1 MEQLIT
7 SYVPAINKALEKYIP
22 RQLTKENIQQ
32 INGFQSYEWDFEA
45 LNEAVSPIW
54 DLLDR
59 GGKKWRSVLFLLI
72 AEVFSKKVEDVI
84 DFTVIIEVLHNGSLI
99 IDDIEDNSQYRR
111 GKRCLHIL
119 KGLDVALNSGNL
131 MYYLPL
137 KVLQDRK
144 SSLNESILLKCYELY
159 SEEMLNV
166 HLGQGLDIVWH
177 SKTSYEGKEPTVANY
192 LKMCANKTG
201 ALARLSA
208 KLSATVCGAT
218 NEQIEAIGNF
228 AESIGIAFQIQDD
241 MLNIETNGFLSNSKG
256 GIGEDIHEGKRTIM
270 VIHCFDN
277 APQHD
282 VRRLKEILAMKT
294 NDQKLI
300 VEAIEIIQSMVGR
313 NLPRKQLRNWLK
325 MHGSY

>member
-1 MEQLIT
+1 
-7 SYVPAINKALEKYIP
+7 
-22 RQLTKENIQQ
+22 
-32 INGFQSYEWDFEA
+32 
-45 LNEAVSPIW
+45 
-54 DLLDR
+54 
-59 GGKKWRSVLFLLI
+59 
-72 AEVFSKKVEDVI
+72 
-84 DFTVIIEVLHNGSLI
+84 
-99 IDDIEDNSQYRR
+99 
-111 GKRCLHIL
+111 
-119 KGLDVALNSGNL
+119 
-131 MYYLPL
+131 
-137 KVLQDRK
+137 
-144 SSLNESILLKCYELY
+144 
-159 SEEMLNV
+159 
-166 HLGQGLDIVWH
+166 LGQGLDIVWH

-300 VEAIEIIQSMVGR
+300 VEAIEIIQSNGGKEFAQKTAQELVE
-313 NLPRKQLRNWLK
+313 NAWKLLDPLLPDTDAKLKLKYLADFTILRNN
-325 MHGSY
+325 